1 MKKLAIGIVS
11 FLLTVPAIA
20 GGIDCRRG
28 VDHKHPACFTH
39 PHTVYHNHHYH
50 NRPVIVHRN
59 HDWVA
64 PAIIGA
70 IGTAIVIDAMNRRT
84 ETQVIVQPVPTVQTQ
99 SCGPWVEIQ
108 NSDGTVYRQRTCN

>member
-1 MKKLAIGIVS
+1 MKKLAIGVVS

-28 VDHKHPACFTH
+28 VDHKHPACFVH
-39 PHTVYHNHHYH
+39 PYATYHNHHS
-50 NRPVIVHRN
+50 PVVVYKN
-59 HDWVA
+59 NDWVT

-70 IGTAIVIDAMNRRT
+70 VGAAIIIESNNRRN
-84 ETQVIVQPVPTVQTQ
+84 EPRVVVQQLPTVQTQ
-99 SCGPWVEIQ
+99 TCTPWVEIQ